1 MMLQFENVVA
11 TGTAALDSGIG
22 DTALKTFNGV
32 TYLYTMT
39 GVAGGIAS
47 WQLVEGAA
55 PLLVDQQH
63 YGSTISLQV
72 NHSGVPVTLGGQTH
86 LILDV
91 DTATGLVSYDL
102 NKNGTIGNL
111 QETGTLT
118 GGGDISAAVQVSF
131 GPNDLLT
138 LSHTDSG
145 RIGTYH
151 INADGSLTVA
161 GTVTGRADVLQTLQ
175 LGSDQFVIAA
185 DTISSE
191 ITTFRV
197 DPALATLSA
206 VQGNT
211 AFETLGINA
220 PTAVE
225 VVQAYGKSWVVVG
238 SAGSNSLSV
247 MQLGSDGRLIPTDHV
262 LDSLHTRF
270 ESVQDLALI
279 EVDGRVFVVAGG
291 GDDGITLFTMTQ
303 DGQLIYLDSY
313 ADTLASG
320 LQNVET
326 LSVAHIGDEL
336 QILAASQQD
345 AGLTQLSTSVADL
358 GEVRQGFGTING
370 TSGDDMLRG
379 GVLESTLFGGAGDD
393 ILITGTSPTT
403 MTGGSGADIFF
414 LRSGSGHT
422 TITDFQ
428 AGTDRLDLSDFWL
441 LRTPAQLD
449 FTTTAQ
455 GARIEYRGDSIDI
468 TSASGGPL
476 TSTDIFG
483 AGFNGPDHV
492 PIIISNGPDSN
503 AAAGV
508 LGPVSLDSTSDN
520 PALAGAEIRFTPD
533 GGSAITAQ
541 ANADGEFDLD
551 MPDGT
556 FSGELEIIKSYSTAS
571 GEITALDALQVLR
584 LAIGLDP
591 TFGPPSAE
599 NLIAA
604 DINRDGTVSALDA
617 LIVLQNA
624 IGQTSQHAA
633 EWVFLDDDADLSGI
647 TRTNVSYET
656 GAPVTV
662 VDGEFSTDM
671 TSILLGNIE
680 AA

>member
-1 MMLQFENVVA
+1 MMLQFERVVA

-22 DTALKTFNGV
+22 DTALKTFNGE
-32 TYLYTMT
+32 TYLYSMT

-47 WQLVEGAA
+47 WRLTDGAG
-55 PLLVDQQH
+55 PQLVDQQH
-63 YGSTISLQV
+63 YAGTITFQV
-72 NHSGVPVTLGGQTH
+72 DRSGIPVTLGGQNH

-91 DTATGLVSYDL
+91 DAATGLVSYDL
-102 NKNGTIGNL
+102 NTNGTIGDL

-131 GPNDLLT
+131 GASDLLT
-138 LSHTDSG
+138 LAHTDSG
-145 RIGTYH
+145 QIGSYH
-151 INADGSLTVA
+151 VNADGSLSVA
-161 GTVTGRADVLQTLQ
+161 GTVTGRADVLQSLQ
-175 LGSDQFVIAA
+175 SGSGHFVIAA
-185 DTISSE
+185 DTASNA
-191 ITTFRV
+191 ITTFSV
-197 DPALATLSA
+197 DQTLGTLSE

-225 VVQAYGKSWVVVG
+225 VVQAYGKSWVVVA

-247 MQLGSDGRLIPTDHV
+247 MQLGSDGRLTPTDHV

-279 EVDGRVFVVAGG
+279 EVNGRVFVVAGG

-326 LSVAHIGDEL
+326 LSVAHVGDEL
-336 QILAASQQD
+336 QIFAASQQD
-345 AGLTQLSTSVADL
+345 AGLTQLSASVADL
-358 GEVRQGFGTING
+358 GLVRQGFGTVSG
-370 TSGDDMLRG
+370 TAGDDMLRG
-379 GVLESTLFGGAGDD
+379 GVLESTLNGGAGDD

-414 LRSGSGHT
+414 IRSGSGQT
-422 TITDFQ
+422 TINDFQ
-428 AGTDRLDLSDFWL
+428 VGTDRLDLSDFWL

-468 TSASGGPL
+468 TSASAGPL
-476 TSTDIFG
+476 TSTDVFG
-483 AGFNGPDHV
+483 AGFVGPDHV
-492 PIIISNGPDSN
+492 PVIISNGPDSN
-503 AAAGV
+503 SAPGV
-508 LGPVSLDSTSDN
+508 LGPVSLDSTTDN

-551 MPDGT
+551 IPDGA
-556 FSGELEIIKSYSTAS
+556 FSGELEIVKSYSLAS

-584 LAIGLDP
+584 IAIGLEP
-591 TFGPPSAE
+591 TFGPPTAE

-604 DINRDGTVSALDA
+604 DINRDGMVSAIDA

-624 IGQTSQHAA
+624 VGQTARHAA

-662 VDGEFSTDM
+662 IDGEFAVDM